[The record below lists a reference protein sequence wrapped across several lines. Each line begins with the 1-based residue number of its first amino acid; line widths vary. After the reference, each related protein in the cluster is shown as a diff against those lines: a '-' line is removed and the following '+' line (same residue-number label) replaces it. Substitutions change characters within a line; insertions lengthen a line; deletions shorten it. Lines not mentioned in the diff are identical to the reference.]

1 MSLAGV
7 KLSFFLPFQKSEK
20 KPKKYHEGGWQSIV
34 AYLEVGAKFRE
45 VCRYWHV
52 LIDVFYISVCVNRG
66 IFYSHFDNGLFPFWN
81 LKRGKIL
88 AIVMGFIN
96 AFWKHLTAVA
106 DRLNP
111 WVLFLSVIHFVGFC
125 SRKNWIINSFSAM
138 WKEATLMGR
147 TRHKLKSKC
156 SALKVYLS

>member
-1 MSLAGV
+1 MHVQNDERILYVTCRCQALFFPSLS
-7 KLSFFLPFQKSEK
+7 KERK
-20 KPKKYHEGGWQSIV
+20 KNPKKYHEGGWQSIV

-88 AIVMGFIN
+88 AIVNGIYKCLLK
-96 AFWKHLTAVA
+96 AFNCCSRQTEPVSAFSICH
-106 DRLNP
+106 P
-111 WVLFLSVIHFVGFC
+111 FCWVLFKKKLNYQFILCNVKRGYSNGE
-125 SRKNWIINSFSAM
+125 N
-138 WKEATLMGR
+138 EAQT
-147 TRHKLKSKC
+147 
-156 SALKVYLS
+156 